1 MTTFGVAIALVSAA
15 LAGCSN
21 GNPVS
26 APGGEVIVEVTAVR
40 FDQRAETSYVQLDD
54 RAGRRSLEIAIGADE
69 ARTITLEL
77 RGIKTVR
84 PLTNELLGKV
94 IARTGNAVDRIEIT
108 EVRDETY
115 YAKIIL
121 DRGRYAIDS
130 RPSDAIALALG
141 VRAPIYV
148 ASSLMRSIDASAT
161 EVPAPVTATNFGV
174 TVQELTADLVQ
185 YFGVEAGSGVVIA
198 DLNTRAGNAGLQRGD
213 IVIEAGGH
221 LLRTPED
228 FAHVASPAGAPIE
241 LTIRHD
247 GATRTV
253 TIAPAITSGG

>member
-1 MTTFGVAIALVSAA
+1 MLRLAQSNAMLGLALILLSGGLSA
-15 LAGCSN
+15 CHDS
-21 GNPVS
+21 NPVS

-40 FDQRAETSYVQLDD
+40 FDQRAETSNYVQLDD
-54 RAGRRSLEIAIGADE
+54 RAQRRSLQIAIGEEE

-94 IARTGNAVDRIEIT
+94 IARTGNAVDRVEIT

-148 ASSLMRSIDASAT
+148 ERSLMRSIDASAT

-174 TVQELTADLVQ
+174 TVQELTADLAQ
-185 YFGVEAGSGVVIA
+185 YFGVEAESGVVIA

-213 IVIEAGGH
+213 IVIEAGA
-221 LLRTPED
+221 RC
-228 FAHVASPAGAPIE
+228 A
-241 LTIRHD
+241 RQ
-247 GATRTV
+247 
-253 TIAPAITSGG
+253 